1 MCIFKYTPYN
11 IIMDIGDGSFDY
23 MNDPIVPYLVNAHW
37 AITECELWDWLRT
50 YSPPDGKGFMFSTT
64 PETERIDAKM
74 REQDISSGHS
84 GCSYGYTM
92 RVMESIAKE
101 GYERYKEEYL
111 NRE

>member
-1 MCIFKYTPYN
+1 
-11 IIMDIGDGSFDY
+11 MDIGDGSFDY

-50 YSPPDGKGFMFSTT
+50 YSPPDGKGLMFSTT

>member
-1 MCIFKYTPYN
+1 
-11 IIMDIGDGSFDY
+11 
-23 MNDPIVPYLVNAHW
+23 
-37 AITECELWDWLRT
+37 
-50 YSPPDGKGFMFSTT
+50 MFSTT